1 MVFSIKVDYREKQ
14 LFQFIHE
21 KVKDNKDI
29 HVVSENIPLGD
40 VILCDSKGKEK
51 VIIERKTMLD
61 LANSIQDGRYKEQ
74 SFRLNQIDLHNH
86 NIMFIIEGKCSEHD
100 LRYSR
105 VKQPALY
112 SACVSLFYYE
122 GFSLF
127 RTYTTYET
135 AEFIIRMAIKLN
147 RETKKRSY
155 YEIEQVIPV
164 ATDVSSSTLCTSGST
179 TGSIQES
186 VQTSTS
192 ASAYIEVSK
201 RIKKNNI
208 TPENIGEI
216 ILSQIP
222 SISTATSKAIMR
234 KCGGS
239 FSSLI
244 QHIQEDK
251 DYLKN
256 VTYIT
261 SNGQSRHIS
270 KTSIQNILNYLCY
283 EKDNVIDFS

>member
-14 LFQFIHE
+14 LLQFIHE
-21 KVKDNKDI
+21 KVKDNEDI

-40 VILCDSKGKEK
+40 VILCDSKGREK

-86 NIMFIIEGKCSEHD
+86 NIMFIIEGKCSDHD

-164 ATDVSSSTLCTSGST
+164 STDVSSATLST
-179 TGSIQES
+179 TGSTQASES
-186 VQTSTS
+186 ASTS

-222 SISTATSKAIMR
+222 SISTATSKAIMQ

-244 QHIQEDK
+244 QHIQDDK

>member
-1 MVFSIKVDYREKQ
+1 MVFYIKVDYREKQ
-14 LFQFIHE
+14 LLEIINE
-21 KVKDNKDI
+21 KVKDNQDLI
-29 HVVSENIPLGD
+29 VSSENIPLGD
-40 VILCDSKGKEK
+40 IILCDSKGNEK

-74 SFRLNQIDLHNH
+74 SFRLQKINLHNH

-105 VKQPALY
+105 VKQSALY

-127 RTYTTYET
+127 RTYTIYET
-135 AEFIIRMAIKLN
+135 AEFIIRMAMKLN
-147 RETKKRSY
+147 RETKKKSY
-155 YEIEQVIPV
+155 YETEDIIPIQ
-164 ATDVSSSTLCTSGST
+164 TDVSPLT
-179 TGSIQES
+179 TQQES
-186 VQTSTS
+186 SS
-192 ASAYIEVSK
+192 SESYIEVSK
-201 RIKKNNI
+201 RIKKNNV

-222 SISTATSKAIMR
+222 SISTATSKAIMQ
-234 KCGGS
+234 KCNGS

-244 QHIQEDK
+244 QNIQNDRE
-251 DYLKN
+251 YLKN
-256 VTYIT
+256 VSYIT
-261 SNGQSRHIS
+261 SSGQSRHIS

>member
-1 MVFSIKVDYREKQ
+1 M
-14 LFQFIHE
+14 
-21 KVKDNKDI
+21 
-29 HVVSENIPLGD
+29 
-40 VILCDSKGKEK
+40 
-51 VIIERKTMLD
+51 
-61 LANSIQDGRYKEQ
+61 
-74 SFRLNQIDLHNH
+74 
-86 NIMFIIEGKCSEHD
+86 
-100 LRYSR
+100 
-105 VKQPALY
+105 
-112 SACVSLFYYE
+112 
-122 GFSLF
+122 LF
-127 RTYTTYET
+127 R
-135 AEFIIRMAIKLN
+135 
-147 RETKKRSY
+147 S
-155 YEIEQVIPV
+155 
-164 ATDVSSSTLCTSGST
+164 
-179 TGSIQES
+179 
-186 VQTSTS
+186 
-192 ASAYIEVSK
+192 EVSK

-222 SISTATSKAIMR
+222 SISTATSKAIMQ

-239 FSSLI
+239 FSSFI

>member
-14 LFQFIHE
+14 LLQFINE
-21 KVKDNKDI
+21 KLKDNQDI
-29 HVVSENIPLGD
+29 QVVSENIPLGD
-40 VILCDSKGKEK
+40 VIICDSKGNEK

-74 SFRLNQIDLHNH
+74 SFRLQQIDLHNH

-105 VKQPALY
+105 IKQPALY

-122 GFSLF
+122 GYSLF
-127 RTYTTYET
+127 RTYNTYET
-135 AEFIIRMAIKLN
+135 AEFIIRMAMKLN
-147 RETKKRSY
+147 RETKKSPY
-155 YEIEQVIPV
+155 YDTVHTIPV
-164 ATDVSSSTLCTSGST
+164 TTDVSNIINQDST
-179 TGSIQES
+179 THSY
-186 VQTSTS
+186 T
-192 ASAYIEVSK
+192 EVSK

-222 SISTATSKAIMR
+222 SISTATSKAIMQ

-244 QHIQEDK
+244 ENIQNDK
-251 DYLKN
+251 NYLKN
-256 VTYIT
+256 VTYVT

-270 KTSIQNILNYLCY
+270 KTSIENILNYLCY

>member
-1 MVFSIKVDYREKQ
+1 MVFTIKVDYREKQ
-14 LFQFIHE
+14 LLQFIHE
-21 KVKDNKDI
+21 KVKDNEDI

-86 NIMFIIEGKCSEHD
+86 NIMFIIEGKCSDHD

-135 AEFIIRMAIKLN
+135 AEFIVRMAIKLN

-164 ATDVSSSTLCTSGST
+164 ATDVSSATLST
-179 TGSIQES
+179 TGSRQASES
-186 VQTSTS
+186 ASTS

-222 SISTATSKAIMR
+222 SISTATSKAIMQ

-244 QHIQEDK
+244 QHIQKDK

>member
-1 MVFSIKVDYREKQ
+1 MVFLIKIDYREKQ
-14 LFQFIHE
+14 LLQFINE
-21 KVKDNKDI
+21 KLKDNQDI
-29 HVVSENIPLGD
+29 RVTSENLPLGD
-40 VILCDSKGKEK
+40 VILCDTRGNEK

-74 SFRLNQIDLHNH
+74 SFRLQEINLHNH
-86 NIMFIIEGKCSEHD
+86 NIMFIIEGKCGEHD

-105 VKQPALY
+105 VKQSALY

-135 AEFIIRMAIKLN
+135 AEFIIRMAMKLN
-147 RETKKRSY
+147 RETKKTSY
-155 YEIEQVIPV
+155 YETEDIIPIQ
-164 ATDVSSSTLCTSGST
+164 TEISQVSS
-179 TGSIQES
+179 QKE
-186 VQTSTS
+186 STS
-192 ASAYIEVSK
+192 SQSYIEVSK
-201 RIKKNNI
+201 RIKKNNV

-222 SISTATSKAIMR
+222 SISTATSKAIMQ
-234 KCGGS
+234 KCNGS

-244 QHIQEDK
+244 QNIQNDK

-256 VTYIT
+256 VSYIT
-261 SNGQSRHIS
+261 TSGQSRHIS

-283 EKDNVIDFS
+283 EKNNVIDFS

>member
-14 LFQFIHE
+14 LLQFIHE
-21 KVKDNKDI
+21 KVKDNEDI

-86 NIMFIIEGKCSEHD
+86 NIMFIIEGKCSDHD

-164 ATDVSSSTLCTSGST
+164 VTDVSSTTLST
-179 TGSIQES
+179 TGSTQASES
-186 VQTSTS
+186 ASTS

-222 SISTATSKAIMR
+222 SISTATSKAIMQ